1 MKHWM
6 IYLIM
11 VLAIVMTG
19 QLPFQGHD
27 VGTLRPV
34 EVVLA
39 QLENGKICLST
50 DTGDKGSGDTW
61 QEALDDM
68 KERAPGSIFL
78 GTAGFLL
85 IADRQIL
92 PEIMKQNLFNPSCG
106 ICYVEDSVDLTDA
119 GNYLRAH
126 EPEANLR
133 LLRTGEVELPQLR
146 IEDGGYCLEP

>member
-6 IYLIM
+6 IYLII
-11 VLAIVMTG
+11 VLSLVVTG
-19 QLPFQGHD
+19 ELPFQAHD

-39 QLENGKICLST
+39 QMEHGKIFLST
-50 DTGDKGSGDTW
+50 DTGDKGTGNTW

-85 IADRQIL
+85 IENLEIL

-106 ICYVEDSVDLTDA
+106 VCYVEDPVDLTDA
-119 GNYLRAH
+119 GAYLRAH

-146 IEDGGYCLEP
+146 VEDGGYRLDP

>member
-11 VLAIVMTG
+11 GLVIVLTG
-19 QLPFQGHD
+19 QLPFQDHD

-39 QLENGKICLST
+39 RLENGKVCLST
-50 DTGDKGSGDTW
+50 DTGDKGKGDTW
-61 QEALDDM
+61 EEALDDM

-85 IADRQIL
+85 IEDREIL
-92 PEIMKQNLFNPSCG
+92 PEVMKQDLFNPSCG
-106 ICYVEDSVDLTDA
+106 ICYVEDAVDLTDV
-119 GNYLRAH
+119 GTYLRAN

-133 LLRTGEVELPQLR
+133 LIRTGEVELPILR
-146 IEDGGYCLEP
+146 TEDGGYRLDP